1 MNELHTQQNIEQ
13 ALKDFQRG
21 ALAMNAEN
29 LLNTLGYESEITM
42 DFESSLAEEFISYF
56 DEFGKL
62 NSERAM
68 VDDWESIDFLF
79 QLTEQEISGSGQMRI
94 AFNNKQLD
102 NTIIESYVFFAL
114 KLRESSYTRTQLS
127 NITREI
133 NKLMPMPAMI
143 LFQHGQTLTLAVIN
157 RRLHKR
163 DESKDVLEKV
173 TLIKDID
180 SHDPHPAHIKI
191 LFDLSRNELFRVH
204 GFSNFVELHRAWA
217 KTLDIQELNKR
228 FYRELSNWYFW
239 AVDNVT
245 FPEDAGENVDIRNAT
260 SIIRLITRLIF
271 VWFIKEKK
279 LVPDI
284 FFNPREIENI
294 LISTD
299 PQESTYYKAILQ
311 NLFFATLNQEMNTP
325 QKSDNRKF
333 RGKGRQHYNITS
345 LYRYEAYFANSDEAL
360 RHFETIPFLNGGLFE
375 CLDKK
380 DKGNPKKILRIDGF
394 SDRADNQLSV
404 PNFLFF
410 AEEMEVDLNKVY
422 DTKGKRYKVRGL
434 IEILRRYKF
443 TITENTPIEEEVALD
458 PELLGKVFE
467 NLLAAYNP
475 ETGATARKQTGSF
488 YTPREIVNYM
498 VDESL
503 IAHLKSEL
511 VTYYESGSTFVATNP
526 PSQLDIKGQ
535 SDPVQ
540 TQLDPQ
546 ATTLTDKQ
554 KSDIEKKL
562 RHLIAYKEEPHQF
575 DADGTEQLIKAI
587 DTLKILDPACG
598 SGAFPMG
605 ILHKLVFILG
615 KLDPRNDQWRQRQI
629 AKVENLINMA
639 EKIDDST
646 VRENTIRDLETE
658 IDNINE
664 AFERNELDYG
674 RKLYLIENCI
684 YGVDIQP
691 VAVQI
696 AKLRFFISL
705 VVDQRIDDAQENRGV
720 RPLPNLETKFV
731 SGNTLISVEK
741 PVQQTLRNPE
751 IDRKETAL
759 SEVRRKHFTAR
770 TPRTKEKYRN
780 LDQQIRVEIG
790 QLLESGGF
798 PSETTEKIANWDPYN
813 QNAVADF
820 FDAEWM
826 FGITEGFD
834 VVIGNPPYVRQE
846 KIKGLKPTLKKRY
859 TCYTGA
865 ADLYV
870 YFYERG
876 LQLLNASGVHTFIC
890 SNSWLDVNYGA
901 PLQKYLLD
909 NTAGAVI
916 CHSEAEREFESADIN
931 TIVSIL
937 QNGTPDADSCICF
950 LTFKTFIGD
959 PDIANRRDRTRTY
972 TELTQAGTR
981 ENKYA
986 GDKWG
991 GKYLRAPDIYW
1002 TLLEKGKD
1010 KLVRLGDVAEVRR
1023 GFTTGANEFF
1033 YLDDERIREWSI
1045 ESEFLKPVIKSP
1057 RECKSIRVDLSQ
1069 LQFKLFMCHADKSAL
1084 AGTAALDYIEWGE
1097 SQGYHQRPSCRGRV
1111 RWWDL
1116 GKQPAF
1122 DWLILRFRDKRNWT
1136 PINEKPSLLAGDV
1149 VFTATLHN
1157 RNTIQSANAVANS
1170 TLGVLVSEIYG
1181 RVNLGD
1187 GLLTTYGPDILSFDF
1202 ISPDWIDAQSG
1213 ESLHQAFE
1221 PMKQRPVLSIFDE
1234 IHQSDRYALDAIIFD
1249 ALGLTQGERDGV
1261 YEAVVNLAES
1271 RLRKA
1276 RSLKGRL

>member
-1 MNELHTQQNIEQ
+1 
-13 ALKDFQRG
+13 
-21 ALAMNAEN
+21 
-29 LLNTLGYESEITM
+29 
-42 DFESSLAEEFISYF
+42 
-56 DEFGKL
+56 
-62 NSERAM
+62 
-68 VDDWESIDFLF
+68 
-79 QLTEQEISGSGQMRI
+79 
-94 AFNNKQLD
+94 
-102 NTIIESYVFFAL
+102 
-114 KLRESSYTRTQLS
+114 
-127 NITREI
+127 
-133 NKLMPMPAMI
+133 MPAMLI
-143 LFQHGQTLTLAVIN
+143 FQHGQTLTLAVID
-157 RRLHKR
+157 RRLNKQHKQHKR
-163 DESKDVLEKV
+163 DEAKDVLKKV
-173 TLIKDID
+173 TLIKDIN
-180 SHDPHPAHIKI
+180 SHDPHAGHIQI

-239 AVDNVT
+239 AVDTVT
-245 FPEDAGENVDIRNAT
+245 FPEDAGENVEVRNAT
-260 SIIRLITRLIF
+260 SVIRLITRLIF

-284 FFNPREIENI
+284 FFNPREIEKI

-299 PQESTYYKAILQ
+299 PQENTYYKAILQ

-345 LYRYEAYFANSDEAL
+345 LYRYEDYFANSDETL

-375 CLDKK
+375 CLDKQDK
-380 DKGNPKKILRIDGF
+380 DDPKKILRIDGF

-410 AEEMEVDLNKVY
+410 SEEKDVDLNSVY

-511 VTYYESGSTFVATNP
+511 VTYHESENTFAVMSP
-526 PSQLDIKGQ
+526 PSQLDLSGRA
-535 SDPVQ
+535 DPVQ
-540 TQLDPQ
+540 TGLDTQ
-546 ATTLTDKQ
+546 KTGLSDKQ
-554 KSDIEKKL
+554 KSDIDKKL
-562 RHLIAYKEEPHQF
+562 RHLLSYNDEPHQF
-575 DADGTEQLIKAI
+575 TEAETEQLINAI

-629 AKVENLINMA
+629 AKVNNLIDMA
-639 EKIDDST
+639 EDIDDST
-646 VRENTIRDLETE
+646 VRRNTLRDLEQE
-658 IDNINE
+658 KDNINE
-664 AFERNELDYG
+664 TFERNELDYG

-705 VVDQRIDDAQENRGV
+705 VVDQRIDDTQENRGV

-731 SGNTLISVEK
+731 AGNTLIGVEK
-741 PVQQTLRNPE
+741 PDQLLMRNPE
-751 IDRKETAL
+751 IDRKETEL
-759 SEVRRKHFTAR
+759 GEVRRKHFTAR
-770 TPRTKEKYRN
+770 TPKTKEKYR
-780 LDQQIRVEIG
+780 DIDKHIRSEIS
-790 QLLESGGF
+790 QLLKSDGF
-798 PSETTEKIANWDPYN
+798 PSETTEKIANWDPYD

-846 KIKGLKPTLKKRY
+846 KIKALKPTFKKHY

-876 LQLLNASGVHTFIC
+876 LQLLSSSGIHTFIC

-901 PLQKYLLD
+901 PLQKYVLD

-937 QNGTPDADSCICF
+937 QNGTPNADSRARF

-959 PDIANRRDRTRTY
+959 PNLENRRERTRTY
-972 TELTQAGTR
+972 AELAQAGTR
-981 ENKYA
+981 ENRYA

-1002 TLLEKGKD
+1002 TILKKGKD
-1010 KLVRLGDVAEVRR
+1010 KLVRLGDIAEVRF
-1023 GFTTGANEFF
+1023 GIKTGANEFF
-1033 YLDDERIREWSI
+1033 YLGDEQIRQWDI

-1057 RECKSIRVDLSQ
+1057 RECKSIRVDPSQ
-1069 LQFKLFMCHADKSAL
+1069 LQFKLFMCHADKAAL
-1084 AGTAALDYIEWGE
+1084 AGTAALEYIKWGE
-1097 SQGYHQRPSCRGRV
+1097 AQGYHQRPSCRGRT

-1116 GKQPAF
+1116 GEQSPF

-1136 PINEKPSLLAGDV
+1136 PVNETQSLLAGDV
-1149 VFTATLHN
+1149 VFTGTLYN
-1157 RNTIQSANAVANS
+1157 RNTIESANAVANS
-1170 TLGVLVSEIYG
+1170 TLAVLVSEIYG

-1187 GLLTTYGPDILSFDF
+1187 GLLTTYGPEIMSFDF
-1202 ISPDWIDAQSG
+1202 ISPDWFDAQSS
-1213 ESLHQAFE
+1213 ESLSQVFE

-1234 IHQSDRYALDAIIFD
+1234 IHQPDRRALDAIIFD

-1261 YEAVVNLAES
+1261 YEAVVNLVEA

-1276 RSLKGRL
+1276 RSLKG

>member
-1 MNELHTQQNIEQ
+1 MNELSTKKNIEQ

-62 NSERAM
+62 NPERAM
-68 VDDWESIDFLF
+68 VDNWESIDFLF
-79 QLTEQEISGSGQMRI
+79 QLTEEEISGSGQMRI

-114 KLRESSYTRTQLS
+114 KLKESGYTRTQLS

-133 NKLMPMPAMI
+133 NKLTPMPAMI
-143 LFQHGQTLTLAVIN
+143 IFQHGQTVTLAVIN

-163 DESKDVLEKV
+163 DESRDVLEKV

-180 SHDPHPAHIKI
+180 AHDPHPAHIKI

-204 GFSNFVELHRAWA
+204 GFSNFVELHRAWE
-217 KTLDIQELNKR
+217 KTLDIQELNKQ

-279 LVPDI
+279 LVPDT
-284 FFNPREIENI
+284 FFNPRKIENI
-294 LISTD
+294 LVSTD

-311 NLFFATLNQEMNTP
+311 NLFFATLNQEMNTAE
-325 QKSDNRKF
+325 KSDNRKF

-345 LYRYEAYFANSDEAL
+345 LYRYEAYFANSDKAL

-380 DKGNPKKILRIDGF
+380 DKDDPKKILRIDGF

-410 AEEMEVDLNKVY
+410 SEEREVDLNKVY
-422 DTKGKRYKVRGL
+422 DTKSKRYKVRGL

-511 VTYYESGSTFVATNP
+511 VTYYESENTFVSMNP
-526 PSQLDIKGQ
+526 PSQLDLRGRA
-535 SDPVQ
+535 DPVQ
-540 TQLDPQ
+540 TGLD
-546 ATTLTDKQ
+546 TKKTVLSEKQ

-562 RHLIAYKEEPHQF
+562 RHLIAYNDEPHQF
-575 DADGTEQLIKAI
+575 DADETEQLIKAI

-639 EKIDDST
+639 AEIDDST

-658 IDNINE
+658 IDNIND

-705 VVDQRIDDAQENRGV
+705 VVDQRIDDTQENRGV

-731 SGNTLISVEK
+731 SGNALISVEK

-751 IDRKETAL
+751 IDRKETEL

-770 TPRTKEKYRN
+770 TPRTKEKYRD
-780 LDQQIRVEIG
+780 LDKQIRAEIG
-790 QLLESGGF
+790 QLLKSGGF
-798 PSETTEKIANWDPYN
+798 PGETTEKIANWDPYN

-846 KIKGLKPTLKKRY
+846 KIKHLKPTLKKRY

-876 LQLLNASGVHTFIC
+876 LQLLSPNGTHTFIC

-901 PLQKYLLD
+901 LLQKYLLD

-931 TIVSIL
+931 TIVSVL
-937 QNGTPDADSCICF
+937 QNGTPNPDSRIRF

-959 PDIANRRDRTRTY
+959 PDIENRRERTRTY
-972 TELTQAGTR
+972 TELSQAGTR
-981 ENKYA
+981 EKKYA

-1002 TLLEKGKD
+1002 TLLEKAKD
-1010 KLVRLGDVAEVRR
+1010 KLVRLGDIAEVRR

-1033 YLDDERIREWSI
+1033 YLDTDRIQEWEI
-1045 ESEFLKPVIKSP
+1045 EAEYLKPVIKSP
-1057 RECKSIRVDLSQ
+1057 RECKSIRVDPSQ
-1069 LQFKLFMCHADKSAL
+1069 LQFKLFMCHADKTAL
-1084 AGTAALDYIEWGE
+1084 AGTAALEYIKWGE
-1097 SQGYHQRPSCRGRV
+1097 SQGYHQRPSCKGRA

-1116 GKQPAF
+1116 GEESGNSIFVKEADETSAVFYNPDNYLVDCRLYYANLSN
-1122 DWLILRFRDKRNWT
+1122 DILLFLNSAIAAMFFELYSRSGLGKGARSLMVSDYEDVPTLTKINVDKET
-1136 PINEKPSLLAGDV
+1136 AESLLKQV
-1149 VFTATLHN
+1149 YLLPPRRIV
-1157 RNTIQSANAVANS
+1157 NS
-1170 TLGVLVSEIYG
+1170 ESEWS
-1181 RVNLGD
+1181 
-1187 GLLTTYGPDILSFDF
+1187 T
-1202 ISPDWIDAQSG
+1202 
-1213 ESLHQAFE
+1213 
-1221 PMKQRPVLSIFDE
+1221 
-1234 IHQSDRYALDAIIFD
+1234 LDAIIFD
-1249 ALGLTQGERDGV
+1249 ALDLTQGEQDAV
-1261 YEAVVNLAES
+1261 YEAVINLVES

-1276 RSLKGRL
+1276 RSLKGK

>member
-1 MNELHTQQNIEQ
+1 M
-13 ALKDFQRG
+13 
-21 ALAMNAEN
+21 
-29 LLNTLGYESEITM
+29 
-42 DFESSLAEEFISYF
+42 
-56 DEFGKL
+56 
-62 NSERAM
+62 
-68 VDDWESIDFLF
+68 
-79 QLTEQEISGSGQMRI
+79 
-94 AFNNKQLD
+94 
-102 NTIIESYVFFAL
+102 ESYVFFAL
-114 KLRESSYTRTQLS
+114 TLKESHYTRTQLS
-127 NITREI
+127 TITREI
-133 NKLMPMPAMI
+133 NKLMQMPAMI
-143 LFQHGQTLTLAVIN
+143 LFQHGQTLSLAVID

-163 DESKDVLEKV
+163 DEAKDVLEKV
-173 TLIKDID
+173 TLIKDIH
-180 SHDPHPAHIKI
+180 SHDPHPAHIQI

-239 AVDNVT
+239 AMNNVT
-245 FPEDAGENVDIRNAT
+245 FPDDAGEDVEIRNAT

-271 VWFIKEKK
+271 VWFIKERK
-279 LVPDI
+279 LIPDI
-284 FFNPREIENI
+284 FFNPREIEKI
-294 LISTD
+294 LISTA

-311 NLFFATLNQEMNTP
+311 NLFFATLNQEMNTSE
-325 QKSDNRKF
+325 KLDNRKF
-333 RGKGRQHYNITS
+333 RGKGRQHYNITCF
-345 LYRYEAYFANSDEAL
+345 YRYREDFTDSDEAL
-360 RHFETIPFLNGGLFE
+360 RQFEKIPFLNGGLFE

-380 DKGNPKKILRIDGF
+380 DDESDKILRVDGF
-394 SDRADNQLSV
+394 SDREDNQLSV

-410 AEEMEVDLNKVY
+410 SEEKDVDLNNVY

-434 IEILRRYKF
+434 IDILRRYKF

-488 YTPREIVNYM
+488 YTRREIVNYM

-503 IAHLKSEL
+503 IAYLKNALDASGFRPDKGGRG
-511 VTYYESGSTFVATNP
+511 VTT
-526 PSQLDIKGQ
+526 
-535 SDPVQ
+535 
-540 TQLDPQ
+540 
-546 ATTLTDKQ
+546 
-554 KSDIEKKL
+554 KL
-562 RHLIAYKEEPHQF
+562 RHLLAYNDEPHQF
-575 DADGTEQLIKAI
+575 TDTQTEQLINAI

-605 ILHKLVFILG
+605 ILHKLVFILA

-629 AKVENLINMA
+629 AKVQNLINMA
-639 EKIDDST
+639 EEIDDST
-646 VRENTIRDLETE
+646 VRRNTIRDLEQE
-658 IDNINE
+658 KDNINE

-705 VVDQRIDDAQENRGV
+705 VVDQRIDDIQENRGV

-731 SGNTLISVEK
+731 AGNTLIGVEK
-741 PVQQTLRNPE
+741 PAQLLMRNPE
-751 IDRKETAL
+751 IDRKETEL
-759 SEVRRKHFTAR
+759 GGVRRKHFTAR

-780 LDQQIRVEIG
+780 LDKQIRAEIS
-790 QLLESGGF
+790 QLLKSDGF
-798 PSETTEKIANWDPYN
+798 PSETTEKIANWDPYD

-846 KIKGLKPTLKKRY
+846 KIKALKPTFKKHY

-876 LQLLNASGVHTFIC
+876 LQLLSPKGIHIFIC

-901 PLQKYLLD
+901 PLQKYVLD

-937 QNGTPDADSCICF
+937 QNGTPDANSRARF

-959 PDIANRRDRTRTY
+959 PNLENRRERTRTY
-972 TELTQAGTR
+972 TELAQAGTR
-981 ENKYA
+981 ENRYA

-1002 TLLEKGKD
+1002 TILEKGKD

-1023 GFTTGANEFF
+1023 GFTTGANKFF
-1033 YLDDERIREWSI
+1033 YLDDQKIQEWGI
-1045 ESEFLKPVIKSP
+1045 EAEFLKPVIKSP
-1057 RECKSIRVDLSQ
+1057 RECKSIRVDPSQ
-1069 LQFKLFMCHADKSAL
+1069 LQFKLFMCHADKTAL
-1084 AGTAALDYIEWGE
+1084 AGTAALEYIEWGE
-1097 SQGYHQRPSCRGRV
+1097 SQGFHQRPSCRGRA

-1116 GKQPAF
+1116 GEESGNSIFVKEA
-1122 DWLILRFRDKRNWT
+1122 
-1136 PINEKPSLLAGDV
+1136 NETSA
-1149 VFTATLHN
+1149 VFYNPDNYLVDC
-1157 RNTIQSANAVANS
+1157 RLYYANLSN
-1170 TLGVLVSEIYG
+1170 
-1181 RVNLGD
+1181 
-1187 GLLTTYGPDILSFDF
+1187 DILLFLNSAIGAMFFEVYNRAGLGGGARSMMVSDYENVPTLTKANIDKEAAESFLKR
-1202 ISPDWIDAQSG
+1202 ISPLSPRKIVNS
-1213 ESLHQAFE
+1213 ESE
-1221 PMKQRPVLSIFDE
+1221 W
-1234 IHQSDRYALDAIIFD
+1234 SDLDAIIFD
-1249 ALGLTQGERDGV
+1249 AFGLTQGEQDGV
-1261 YEAVVNLAES
+1261 YEGVVNLVES

-1276 RSLKGRL
+1276 RSLRGK